1 MRIDITGNVKDAG
14 MNEVDARLMP
24 VNSDRPYFTKTILTE
39 VECGAL
45 ISDIESRRDTWH
57 MAPVYAD
64 QGASLAI
71 NTDTR
76 NTWFVPGTSPL
87 LESAWSKMQKA
98 AEEGKAYF
106 GHGLPALRP
115 AGRQVLVYDAGQFF
129 RPHAD
134 GYVLLRDSQGKP
146 YWSRNTPQREFVT
159 ILWLTRQTN
168 KAEGPGTHTGGEFFF
183 PHIEGLDPVKST
195 PGQFLM
201 IPTHPGYVHG
211 VKRVHSGRRY
221 SITQWWSVFHGS

>member
-1 MRIDITGNVKDAG
+1 MRIDITGNVVGAG
-14 MNEVDARLMP
+14 IEQVDTRLMP
-24 VNSDRPYFTKTILTE
+24 VVDSRPIFTKNILTE
-39 VECGAL
+39 AECHAL
-45 ISDIESRRDTWH
+45 IRDIESRQETWH

-64 QGASLAI
+64 QGNSLAV
-71 NTDTR
+71 NTDSR

-87 LESAWSKMQKA
+87 LESAWAKMKLA
-98 AEEGKAYF
+98 AEEGKANF
-106 GHGLPALRP
+106 GFGLPELRP

-134 GYVLLRDSQGKP
+134 GYVLLRDSTGNS
-146 YWSRNTPQREFVT
+146 YWARNTPQREFVT
-159 ILWLTRQTN
+159 ILWLTKQTAQ
-168 KAEGPGTHTGGEFFF
+168 AEGFGTHTGGEFFF

-221 SITQWWSVFHGS
+221 SITQWWSVFHGR